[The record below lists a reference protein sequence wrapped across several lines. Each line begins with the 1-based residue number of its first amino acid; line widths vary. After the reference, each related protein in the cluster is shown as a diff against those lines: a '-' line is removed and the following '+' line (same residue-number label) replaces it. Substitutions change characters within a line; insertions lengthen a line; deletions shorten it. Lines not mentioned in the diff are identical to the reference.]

1 MKYHGCVSLEK
12 YLIYYKTKLHDLH
25 KKMILNYRDFVGQ
38 EIIVGLSTVYS
49 QFYIKYKRKSIFF
62 VNNSPLET
70 IL

>member
-12 YLIYYKTKLHDLH
+12 YLIYYKTKLRFVIH

-49 QFYIKYKRKSIFF
+49 QFYIKYKRK
-62 VNNSPLET
+62 
-70 IL
+70 